1 MCGFCYTFPMTFPNI
16 HKRILSRLAL
26 VWLLL
31 SVITGTV
38 VYYAGQ
44 YRLEEYVVSLAEL
57 ESRLYLDRYQSYNKA
72 PSPERRALLNLKV
85 QELVQGSAFL
95 TVEIYNR
102 QGQKVADAEKSR
114 EAKLYEARIPKHT
127 NDFATDPKH
136 HHLMHYLDKELF
148 LQVFVPIKEPGGSTI
163 GFFEGVYQVN
173 QETLKRLQGVI
184 VLSLVM
190 VILAI
195 FLTTLTLYPVII
207 SLNKGL
213 LRYSLDLT
221 RSNLGTLEALGS
233 AIAKRDSDTN
243 SHNYRV
249 TLYALRLAELL
260 NCPTADMQ
268 RLMKGAFLHDVGKI
282 AISDTILLKRGKLT
296 VEEFQVMKT
305 HILHGTE
312 IVQGYAW
319 LQDAE
324 DVVRYHHEKY
334 DGSGY
339 QEGLSGEAIPV
350 NARIFAIVDVFDA
363 LTSRRPYK
371 EPWPLD
377 KALETILS
385 DAGTHFDPRFALL
398 FCHHAPQLYAEICD
412 DEETALQEKLAA
424 YMNRLFPGPQA
435 R

>member
-1 MCGFCYTFPMTFPNI
+1 MTLPNI

-26 VWLLL
+26 VWLIL
-31 SVITGTV
+31 SVLTGII

-44 YRLEEYVVSLAEL
+44 YRLEQYVVSLAEL
-57 ESRLYLDRYQSYNKA
+57 ESRMYLDRYQSYHKD
-72 PSPERRALLNLKV
+72 PSPERRSLLDAKV
-85 QELVQGSAFL
+85 QELVLGSAFL

-102 QGQKVADAEKSR
+102 QGQKVTDAEKNQ

-127 NDFATDPKH
+127 NDFAKDTKH
-136 HHLMHYLDKELF
+136 HHFIHYLGKDLF
-148 LQVFVPIKEPGGSTI
+148 LQVFVPIREPNGTII

-173 QETLKRLQGVI
+173 PETLRRLQGAI

-195 FLTTLTLYPVII
+195 FITSLTLYPVII

-260 NCPTADMQ
+260 NCSTADMQ

-296 VEEFQVMKT
+296 TEEFQVMKT

-334 DGSGY
+334 DGTGY
-339 QEGLSGEAIPV
+339 QEGLTGEAIPV

-385 DAGTHFDPRFALL
+385 DAGTHFDPQFALA
-398 FCHHAPQLYAEICD
+398 FCHHAPQLYAEICND
-412 DEETALQEKLAA
+412 KEIVLREKLAA
-424 YMNRLFPGPQA
+424 YMNRLFPEPLSRFHRSERA
-435 R
+435 F

>member
-1 MCGFCYTFPMTFPNI
+1 MTFPNI

-26 VWLLL
+26 VWLIL

-44 YRLEEYVVSLAEL
+44 YRLEEYVVALAEL
-57 ESRLYLDRYQSYNKA
+57 ESRLYLDRYQSYYSAPTPDRRILLKA
-72 PSPERRALLNLKV
+72 KV
-85 QELVQGSAFL
+85 QELVQVSAFL

-102 QGQKVADAEKSR
+102 QGQKVADAEKSK
-114 EAKLYEARIPKHT
+114 EAKLYETRIPKHT
-127 NDFATDPKH
+127 SDFANDPKPH
-136 HHLMHYLDKELF
+136 HFMHYLDKELF
-148 LQVFVPIKEPGGSTI
+148 LQVFVPIKEPGGTII
-163 GFFEGVYQVN
+163 GFFEGIYQVN

-195 FLTTLTLYPVII
+195 FITSLTLYPVII

-260 NCPTADMQ
+260 NCSTVDMQ

-296 VEEFQVMKT
+296 AEEFQVMKT

-312 IVQGYAW
+312 IVQGYNW
-319 LQDAE
+319 LRDAE

-339 QEGLSGEAIPV
+339 QDGLAGEGIPV
-350 NARIFAIVDVFDA
+350 NARLFAIVDVFDA

-377 KALETILS
+377 KALETIQS
-385 DAGTHFDPRFALL
+385 DAGTHFDPQFALL
-398 FCHHAPQLYAEICD
+398 FCHHAPQLYAEICN
-412 DEETALQEKLAA
+412 DEESVLQEKLAA
-424 YMNRLFPGPQA
+424 YMNRLFPGPEA
-435 R
+435 C